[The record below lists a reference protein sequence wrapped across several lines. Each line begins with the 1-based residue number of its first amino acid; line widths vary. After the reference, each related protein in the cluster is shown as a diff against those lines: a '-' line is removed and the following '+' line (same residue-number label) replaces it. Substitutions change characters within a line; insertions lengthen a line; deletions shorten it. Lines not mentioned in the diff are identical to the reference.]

1 MTRRGWAYFV
11 AVGVVWGLPYLLIRV
26 SVREISPPL
35 LVFIRTG
42 GASLVLVPL
51 AAARGA
57 LVPAIRRW
65 RAVLLYT
72 LAELAVPWV
81 FLFNA
86 ERHLPSSLSGLLV
99 AAVPL
104 VAAVVAALTGSDSV
118 DLRRMA
124 GIVVGIAGVGVLV
137 GFSVAGSQLLS
148 LLSMLAVV
156 IGYAL
161 GPWVVDH
168 RLRGVPPIGV
178 IAWSVLLCAIGYA
191 PWAMLDLPSK
201 PLSGSV
207 VESAIAL
214 TVVCTIIAFLL
225 FFALISEVGAMR
237 ATLVTYVNPAVAVV
251 LGVTVLGEPF
261 GPATAIGFVL
271 ILGGCYLASR
281 PPRRPSG
288 RPARPARPALRALPA
303 RAAGRAR
310 TAPPPGADVPA
321 GADARAAGSETAEP
335 ASGLGDGGPGAV
347 PAP

>member
-1 MTRRGWAYFV
+1 MTRRGWFYFV
-11 AVGVVWGLPYLLIRV
+11 AVGVIWGLPYLLIRI

-42 GASLVLVPL
+42 GASIVLVPL
-51 AAARGA
+51 AASRGA
-57 LVPAIRRW
+57 LVAAIRRW
-65 RAVLLYT
+65 RAVLVYT
-72 LAELAVPWV
+72 VAELAVPWV

-86 ERHLPSSLSGLLV
+86 ERRLPSSLSGLLV

-104 VAAVVAALTGSDSV
+104 VAAVVAWLTGSDQV
-118 DLRRMA
+118 DLRRVC
-124 GIVVGIAGVGVLV
+124 GLVVGIAGVGVLV

-148 LLSMLAVV
+148 ALSVGVVV

-178 IAWSVLLCAIGYA
+178 IAWSVLLCAVGYA
-191 PWAMLDLPSK
+191 PAAFLELPSK
-201 PLSGSV
+201 PLSASV
-207 VESAIAL
+207 VESAAAL

-261 GPATAIGFVL
+261 GAGTAAGFVL

-281 PPRRPSG
+281 PPRRS
-288 RPARPARPALRALPA
+288 ARPAA
-303 RAAGRAR
+303 
-310 TAPPPGADVPA
+310 APPEAAAPVPGGAD
-321 GADARAAGSETAEP
+321 EP
-335 ASGLGDGGPGAV
+335 A
-347 PAP
+347 

>member
-11 AVGVVWGLPYLLIRV
+11 AVGVIWGLPYLLIKI

-65 RAVLLYT
+65 RAVLLFT
-72 LAELAVPWV
+72 AAELAVPWV

-86 ERHLPSSLSGLLV
+86 ERRLPSSLSGLLV

-104 VAAVVAALTGSDSV
+104 VAAVLAWLTRSEQIDPRRVAGL
-118 DLRRMA
+118 
-124 GIVVGIAGVGVLV
+124 VVGVLGVGVLV
-137 GFSVAGSQLLS
+137 GFSVAGSHLLS
-148 LLSMLAVV
+148 VLSLGAVV
-156 IGYAL
+156 VGYAI

-178 IAWSVLLCAIGYA
+178 IACAALLCAIGYA
-191 PWAMLDLPSK
+191 PAALVELPAR
-201 PLSGSV
+201 PLSASV
-207 VESAIAL
+207 VESAVTL
-214 TVVCTIIAFLL
+214 TVVCTAVGFLL
-225 FFALISEVGAMR
+225 FFSLIGEVGAMR

-251 LGVTVLGEPF
+251 LGVAALGEPF
-261 GPATAIGFVL
+261 GPGTAAGFVL

-281 PPRRPSG
+281 SPPPAARR
-288 RPARPARPALRALPA
+288 ARP
-303 RAAGRAR
+303 
-310 TAPPPGADVPA
+310 PGGVTT
-321 GADARAAGSETAEP
+321 R
-335 ASGLGDGGPGAV
+335 
-347 PAP
+347 

>member
-11 AVGVVWGLPYLLIRV
+11 AVGVVWGLPYLLIKI

-42 GASLVLVPL
+42 GASVVLVPL

-57 LVPAIRRW
+57 LVPALRRW
-65 RAVLLYT
+65 RSLVLYT
-72 LAELAVPWV
+72 IAELAVPWV
-81 FLFNA
+81 LLFDA
-86 ERHLPSSLSGLLV
+86 ERRLPSSLSGLLV

-104 VAAVVAALTGSDSV
+104 VAALLALLTGSDHL
-118 DLRRMA
+118 DLRRMV

-137 GFSVAGSQLLS
+137 GFSVAGTHVLS
-148 LLSMLAVV
+148 LLSMLVV
-156 IGYAL
+156 VVGYAL

-168 RLRGVPPIGV
+168 RLRGVPPLGV
-178 IAWSVLLCAIGYA
+178 IAWSVLLCAIAYA
-191 PWAMLDLPSK
+191 PWAMLNLPSR

-207 VESAIAL
+207 VASAATL
-214 TVVCTIIAFLL
+214 TVVCTIVAFLL
-225 FFALISEVGAMR
+225 FFALIAEVGAMR

-261 GPATAIGFVL
+261 GPATAAGFVL

-281 PPRRPSG
+281 PPRPRARRAPVGPAGGLRTSDG
-288 RPARPARPALRALPA
+288 ARP
-303 RAAGRAR
+303 G
-310 TAPPPGADVPA
+310 
-321 GADARAAGSETAEP
+321 
-335 ASGLGDGGPGAV
+335 GLGDDAPGAI

>member
-1 MTRRGWAYFV
+1 MTRRGWVYFV
-11 AVGVVWGLPYLLIRV
+11 AVGVLWGLPYLLIRI

-65 RAVLLYT
+65 RAVVLYT
-72 LAELAVPWV
+72 VAELALPWV

-86 ERHLPSSLSGLLV
+86 ERRLPSSLSGLLV

-104 VAAVVAALTGSDSV
+104 VAAVVAWLTGSDHV
-118 DLRRMA
+118 DLRRVT
-124 GIVVGIAGVGVLV
+124 GLVVGMAGVGVLV
-137 GFSVAGSQLLS
+137 GFSVAGSQLLAA
-148 LLSMLAVV
+148 LSVGVV
-156 IGYAL
+156 VVGYAL

-191 PWAMLDLPSK
+191 PAAFLELPSR
-201 PLSGSV
+201 PLSASV
-207 VESAIAL
+207 IESAATL
-214 TVVCTIIAFLL
+214 TVICTIVAFLV

-261 GPATAIGFVL
+261 GAGTAVGFVL

-281 PPRRPSG
+281 PPRYSAR
-288 RPARPARPALRALPA
+288 RPAPRD
-303 RAAGRAR
+303 AA
-310 TAPPPGADVPA
+310 APVAEGADERP
-321 GADARAAGSETAEP
+321 
-335 ASGLGDGGPGAV
+335 
-347 PAP
+347 